1 MIGDGVNDVLSL
13 KKSNLAVAMASGSQ
27 ATRSVADI
35 VLTDDSFAALA
46 PAVQEGQRIINGMFD
61 ILSLFLARISTM
73 GLIILSSLV
82 IGQFPIPLRPASAI
96 TLFSVG
102 IPAAMLAIW
111 AQPGPQIRDSLGGRL
126 LRFVLPAAIF
136 SSVLGLTMFYGV
148 LLLQM
153 ASYGDLASMTPAQWP
168 TSCACLCPSRSR
180 RSLPSSC
187 SLAWASSCTSNHPS
201 NGWPSSRRRALTAAR
216 PCSP

>member
-111 AQPGPQIRDSLGGRL
+111 AQPGPQIRDSLGRTL

-148 LLLQM
+148 LLMQM
-153 ASYGDLASMTPAQWP
+153 ESYGDLASMTPAQVADVLRLVP
-168 TSCACLCPSRSR
+168 ADRPVGAHCLPRV
-180 RSLPSSC
+180 
-187 SLAWASSCTSNHPS
+187 
-201 NGWPSSRRRALTAAR
+201 RRAGPRCVRRTAHEMDGR
-216 PCSP
+216 GPGEEP